1 MKAGDMVKFLCKA
14 PRDIGIIV
22 HVYEKHMYHGSQR
35 IDVLWEDGV
44 YTQDAE
50 DLVVVDEE

>member
-1 MKAGDMVKFLCKA
+1 MRAGDMVKFLCKT

-22 HVYEKHMYHGSQR
+22 HVYEKHVYHGSQR

-50 DLVVVDEE
+50 DLEVVDEE

>member
-1 MKAGDMVKFLCKA
+1 MRVGDMVMFSCKV
-14 PRDIGIIV
+14 PSDIGIIV
-22 HVYEKHMYHGSQR
+22 HIYEKHIDFLQR

-50 DLVVVDEE
+50 DVEVVDEE